1 MSVVGMFHLLK
12 PSPIEFQIFTELPFV
27 PRDNDTSL
35 VLPHHPRQGPSPFIC
50 VIRRLEMCVVL
61 STTASF
67 FLWVSPRSED
77 GYFSRDEKG
86 GSGWPVDRRGHARI
100 GSQGYQSAEDK

>member
-1 MSVVGMFHLLK
+1 MGMFHLLK
-12 PSPIEFQIFTELPFV
+12 PSPIEFQLSHRTTRCTPGNFAG
-27 PRDNDTSL
+27 L
-35 VLPHHPRQGPSPFIC
+35 VLPRHPGQSPNPFTYT
-50 VIRRLEMCVVL
+50 IRRLDMCVVL

-77 GYFSRDEKG
+77 GYFSRDKKG

-100 GSQGYQSAEDK
+100 GSEGYQSAEDK